1 MEAYEYRKMFEL
13 EDRLWWYRGLR
24 RHLQQAIRRA
34 ALPPDALVLDAGCG
48 TGANL
53 ALLTQTL
60 GRAVGCDLSA
70 AAVSLAA
77 SRGLKR
83 VLVADVNHLPFRSGA
98 FDGVLCSD
106 VMECAEVEPRTAAAE
121 LARVTRPG
129 GRIIVSASA
138 YEFLRS
144 EHDLAVHSARR
155 FSRRGFAEA
164 LAVPGVQVVAVR
176 HLFAFFLL
184 PIAAFRLV
192 KRSVRDPQ
200 RVATPQSDLFLPP
213 RPVNALLA
221 GLARLEAA
229 VARVWRLP
237 FGTTLLAELKR
248 V

>member
-1 MEAYEYRKMFEL
+1 MEVYEYRKMFEV

-53 ALLTQTL
+53 ALLTRTF

-70 AAVSLAA
+70 AGVSLAS

-83 VLVADVNHLPFRSGA
+83 VLVADVNHLPFRAGA

-106 VMECAEVEPRTAAAE
+106 VMECAEVEPRIAAAE

-129 GRIIVSASA
+129 GRLIVSASA

-144 EHDLAVHSARR
+144 EHDRAVHSERR
-155 FSRRGFAEA
+155 FSRHGFCQA
-164 LAVPGVQVVAVR
+164 LSVPGLQLVGVR
-176 HLFAFFLL
+176 HLFAFFFL
-184 PIAAFRLV
+184 PIMAFRLV
-192 KRSVRDPQ
+192 KRSVRDPGTV
-200 RVATPQSDLFLPP
+200 RAPQSDLFLPP

-229 VARVWRLP
+229 VARVWRFP